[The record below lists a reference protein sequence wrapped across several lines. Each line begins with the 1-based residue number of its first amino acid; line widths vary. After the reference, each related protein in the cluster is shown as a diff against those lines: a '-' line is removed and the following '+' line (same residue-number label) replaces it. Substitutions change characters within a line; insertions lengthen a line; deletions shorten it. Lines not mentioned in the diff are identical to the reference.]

1 MCLNRHTLQEDTQH
15 KSQDMIYKYS
25 RRFDSSSEIIV
36 SMISTEDK
44 SILCTRCKQD
54 LQYNSIHIVR
64 VILLKT
70 ETNIGKSDV
79 TKGLDI

>member
-15 KSQDMIYKYS
+15 KPQDMIYKYS

-44 SILCTRCKQD
+44 YTQCAQD
-54 LQYNSIHIVR
+54 GEYVH
-64 VILLKT
+64 KM
-70 ETNIGKSDV
+70 
-79 TKGLDI
+79 